1 MMTNWTEMQKLAD
14 LLIAARRAGQQIEGP
29 FPSELM
35 PPDAD
40 TGYAVNALVAAG
52 LAWQP
57 LSWKIAGTTDDVR
70 KKLRISNPIYGRTYR
85 QFAAESPTTL
95 VHWELLDPLVECE
108 FFVTLAQPLES
119 RDEPWTMEEICAAV
133 GSVHAGVEVAEC
145 RFSMKALPSLPA
157 ILADGSAS
165 GRYIYGSAIS
175 EPLSAL
181 PDVQVELKVDGV
193 AIRRGS
199 GVDVMGHPI
208 TPLLWLAEERR
219 RNGFGLA
226 AGEMISTGSCTGML
240 PARAGQNVRV
250 TFGSDAIVDITFET

>member
-1 MMTNWTEMQKLAD
+1 MMTYWTETQKLAD
-14 LLIAARRAGQQIEGP
+14 LLIAARRAGQQIQGP
-29 FPSELM
+29 FPSELI
-35 PPDAD
+35 PPDTD
-40 TGYAVNALVAAG
+40 TGYAVNALVAEG

-57 LSWKIAGTTDDVR
+57 LGWKIAGTTDEVR

-95 VHWELLDPLVECE
+95 THGDLLDPLVECE
-108 FFVTLAQPLES
+108 FFVTLAHPLKA
-119 RDEPWTMEEICAAV
+119 RDAPWTMGEVCAAV
-133 GSVHAGVEVAEC
+133 GSVHAGIEVAEC
-145 RFSMKALPSLPA
+145 RFSMIALPPLPA

-165 GRYIYGSAIS
+165 GRYIYGGAIS
-175 EPLSAL
+175 APLAAL

-199 GVDVMGHPI
+199 GADVMGHPI

-219 RNGFGLA
+219 RTGLGLA

-240 PARAGQNVRV
+240 PVRAAQNVQV
-250 TFGSDAIVDITFET
+250 TFGTDAVVDITFEV